1 MATNYSVS
9 ATTQCCA
16 YTLCIHA
23 CIQVCVHTMC
33 IHCAYTRA
41 DRQVHGQTHAYTPYM
56 GASDTG
62 CGVSCVG
69 LAGYVKTP
77 AHVNTCHDC
86 DRHRASHVAPGPP
99 GRSQNAAVV
108 MLATA
113 TVHKRW
119 TLPPQSHDACAYA
132 AVCCVVCRCA
142 ALYVCM
148 HCMYVYGVNT
158 LCQAPPP

>member
-1 MATNYSVS
+1 
-9 ATTQCCA
+9 
-16 YTLCIHA
+16 
-23 CIQVCVHTMC
+23 MC
-33 IHCAYTRA
+33 IHCAYTHV
-41 DRQVHGQTHAYTPYM
+41 DRQVHGQTLAYTPYM
-56 GASDTG
+56 GASNGMGWVAGFGMCDTLRT
-62 CGVSCVG
+62 VTHKLSTVMT
-69 LAGYVKTP
+69 AT
-77 AHVNTCHDC
+77 A
-86 DRHRASHVAPGPP
+86 HVAPGPP

-119 TLPPQSHDACAYA
+119 TLPPQSHDHTRAA
-132 AVCCVVCRCA
+132 AVFVGVLCCA